1 KWPRVAREL
10 LNDYSEGIIGTTGCP
25 SGVVQVS
32 LRVGQDQEAVDA
44 AAEVRDIFGKESLY
58 VSIMQHGLELER
70 RVFGALIQISKDLN
84 LPLVSTN
91 DLHYTYQH
99 DAKHHEALL
108 ALQSGSK
115 LSEPTYDEGGSRFA
129 FSGNDF
135 YLKSA
140 AEMRSLFSEFPE
152 AADNTLLI

>member
-1 KWPRVAREL
+1 
-10 LNDYSEGIIGTTGCP
+10 
-25 SGVVQVS
+25 
-32 LRVGQDQEAVDA
+32 
-44 AAEVRDIFGKESLY
+44 
-58 VSIMQHGLELER
+58 
-70 RVFGALIQISKDLN
+70 
-84 LPLVSTN
+84 
-91 DLHYTYQH
+91 
-99 DAKHHEALL
+99 KHHEALL

-152 AADNTLLI
+152 AADNTLLIAEQWAVRFYTDANYMPRCAARPGEDETSWLIKEVNRGLHARYPSGIPAHVQKQADYELDVIINMGFPGYFLVVADFINWAKEQGIRF